1 MPLLNFIPS
10 CKAEILFQKL
20 IFSEFKRLSVT
31 PSPIVCLTLGL
42 AVVIPALWSN
52 NISSAIAQIP
62 TTSTKVVQSE
72 RTISQVN
79 ILFVNPSIDNDQE
92 SNGSKIAP
100 LKTIT
105 KALQLAQPNTLI
117 ILAPGTYSP
126 KTGEVFPIIL
136 KHNVAIQG
144 DIRNQGR
151 TVKIIG
157 GGEYLSRSFVRQN
170 VAIVGANL
178 ASLSG
183 VTVTNTNSLAYG

>member
-10 CKAEILFQKL
+10 CKAEMLFQKL

-52 NISSAIAQIP
+52 NITSAIAQIP

-79 ILFVNPSIDNDQE
+79 ILFVNPSIDNDQQ

-105 KALQLAQPNTLI
+105 KALQLAQSNTLI

-136 KHNVAIQG
+136 KQNVAIQG
-144 DIRNQGR
+144 DIGNQGR

-183 VTVTNTNSLAYG
+183 VTVTNTNSRAYG

>member
-1 MPLLNFIPS
+1 M
-10 CKAEILFQKL
+10 
-20 IFSEFKRLSVT
+20 
-31 PSPIVCLTLGL
+31 

-62 TTSTKVVQSE
+62 TTSTKVVQSD

-79 ILFVNPSIDNDQE
+79 IFFVNPSIDNDQE

-136 KHNVAIQG
+136 KQNVAIQG
-144 DIRNQGR
+144 GIRNQGR

-157 GGEYLSRSFVRQN
+157 GGEYLSRRFVRQN

-183 VTVTNTNSLAYG
+183 VTVTKTNSLAYG

>member
-10 CKAEILFQKL
+10 CKAEMLFQKL

-105 KALQLAQPNTLI
+105 KALQLAQSNTLI

-136 KHNVAIQG
+136 KQNVAIQG
-144 DIRNQGR
+144 DIGNQGR

-183 VTVTNTNSLAYG
+183 VTVTNTNSRAYG